1 MAMKNSLKLIVA
13 LNWALAIA
21 SARASDALPPN
32 VLTVNFGDQQ
42 YTSEINM
49 CHVMSGMVA
58 VAGESDSELESIKVM
73 FRTVGGK
80 SVFTFELIYV
90 LDGVKRR
97 ENWDA
102 NNDMIVSSSIDG
114 KVITAEGKVQR
125 ARVRT
130 MPSGLWEEH
139 PDSESGAYESFSLT
153 AHCP

>member
-1 MAMKNSLKLIVA
+1 MRKLS
-13 LNWALAIA
+13 NALALSILLA
-21 SARASDALPPN
+21 IGDAGASDALPPN
-32 VLTVNFGDQQ
+32 TLSIVFGDQE
-42 YTSEINM
+42 YISEINM
-49 CHVMSGMVA
+49 CHLMSGMVA
-58 VAGESDSELESIKVM
+58 VAGESDSEPESIQVM

-102 NNDMIVSSSIDG
+102 DDEMITSSSING
-114 KVITAEGKVQR
+114 KLITVEGKIQR

-130 MPSGLWEEH
+130 MPNGLWEEH
-139 PDSESGAYESFSLT
+139 PDSESEAHESFSLT

>member
-1 MAMKNSLKLIVA
+1 MKNLLI
-13 LNWALAIA
+13 LTLTL
-21 SARASDALPPN
+21 SATLVISSAGASDALPPN
-32 VLTVNFGDQQ
+32 ALTVNFGDQQ
-42 YTSEINM
+42 YTTEINM

-58 VAGESDSELESIKVM
+58 VAGESDSEPESIKVM

-80 SVFTFELIYV
+80 SVFTFELIYL

-102 NNDMIVSSSIDG
+102 NDDMIVSSSIDG
-114 KVITAEGKVQR
+114 KLITAEGKIQR

-130 MPSGLWEEH
+130 MPNGLWEEH
-139 PDSESGAYESFSLT
+139 PDSESEAHESFSLT

>member
-1 MAMKNSLKLIVA
+1 MKNSLKLIVA
-13 LNWALAIA
+13 LNWALAFA
-21 SARASDALPPN
+21 SASASDALPPN
-32 VLTVNFGDQQ
+32 SLNVVFGDKE

-49 CHVMSGMVA
+49 CQLFPGMVA
-58 VAGESDSELESIKVM
+58 VAGESDSEPESIKVM

-102 NNDMIVSSSIDG
+102 NDDMIVSSSIDG
-114 KVITAEGKVQR
+114 KLITAEGKIQR

-130 MPSGLWEEH
+130 MPNGMWEEH
-139 PDSESGAYESFSLT
+139 PDSDSAAYESFSLT
-153 AHCP
+153 ARCP